1 MALLCC
7 IPIFIIGSSHINLNT
22 LLFKDIYETRALH
35 KKNTSSL
42 YNYMF
47 MWEIK
52 ILLPMLLVYGFF
64 RKKILYIIIGFFL
77 LLFLYTISAHKSV
90 YVAIFALILFYY
102 LGDNYVSKLARFL
115 FYLVLLML
123 LVAPLVVLL
132 FKTNMLNAMLYER
145 IFFDQSLLTYY
156 YFDFFHGKPIYF
168 SESLFFDLFF
178 TYPYNTPSAYLIGFV
193 YFHSTVSHANTGI
206 VGDAYM
212 SLGYSGV
219 LIISLIFSGF
229 FSFLNSLDI
238 DSRFFGLFFIFLF
251 DFANSSL
258 LSTLLSGGFVILL
271 FYSYLIMSKKRFE
284 VSLQ

>member
-1 MALLCC
+1 
-7 IPIFIIGSSHINLNT
+7 
-22 LLFKDIYETRALH
+22 
-35 KKNTSSL
+35 
-42 YNYMF
+42 
-47 MWEIK
+47 
-52 ILLPMLLVYGFF
+52 
-64 RKKILYIIIGFFL
+64 
-77 LLFLYTISAHKSV
+77 
-90 YVAIFALILFYY
+90 
-102 LGDNYVSKLARFL
+102 
-115 FYLVLLML
+115 
-123 LVAPLVVLL
+123 
-132 FKTNMLNAMLYER
+132 MLNAMLYER